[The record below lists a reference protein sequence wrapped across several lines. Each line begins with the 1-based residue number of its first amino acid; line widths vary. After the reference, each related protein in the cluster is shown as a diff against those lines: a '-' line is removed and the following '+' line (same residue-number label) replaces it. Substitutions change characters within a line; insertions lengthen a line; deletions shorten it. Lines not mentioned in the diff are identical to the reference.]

1 MEIPATESLVGQV
14 VVFSFGGEEYALPI
28 GRVQE
33 IIRYTPPRS
42 IASSNPALLGVINL
56 RGRIVPVCDPLLRY
70 DKAAEEEAIDADAAW
85 GDGKKIV
92 IVETATGVAGIVVSS
107 VSEVL
112 TLTAEQVEASPT
124 TADDCYLGVAKVG
137 DRLIALLD
145 PDQVVGVVKQAA

>member
-42 IASSNPALLGVINL
+42 IASSIPWMQGVINL

-70 DKAAEEEAIDADAAW
+70 GQAVPQEPIDADPAW
-85 GDGKKIV
+85 GDGKKIM

-112 TLTAEQVEASPT
+112 TLTADQVEPSPS
-124 TADDCYLGVAKVG
+124 TADDCYRGVAKVG

-145 PDQVVGVVKQAA
+145 PDQVVGVVEQAA

>member
-1 MEIPATESLVGQV
+1 MENTATESLVGQV

-42 IASSNPALLGVINL
+42 IASPIPWMQGVINL
-56 RGRIVPVCDPLLRY
+56 RGRIVPVCDPVLRY
-70 DKAAEEEAIDADAAW
+70 GRAAQQEASDTDTSR
-85 GDGKKIV
+85 GDGQMIV
-92 IVETATGVAGIVVSS
+92 IVETANGVSGIVVSG

-112 TLTAEQVEASPT
+112 TLTEDQVETSPT
-124 TADDCYLGVAKVG
+124 AAAGCYRGVAKVG

-145 PDQVVGVVKQAA
+145 PDQVVGGIDQAA